1 MREGEGEAADA
12 TNSAHV
18 DPSGDGASH
27 DSGGVLARFRA
38 EALKRLK
45 DLEKAEDA
53 ADEALLK
60 FGTNIRNFL
69 RDAVQVAPPSDG
81 ADPGQPSQKTE
92 VLYESKDHEGKR
104 VIHTTRFDAQLHA
117 IHVRGQSFTEEPAG
131 DEYLRWREGFDVE
144 KRTDQISADLEKYR
158 ELRAAM
164 EKLVPDRVSY
174 EEFWRRYYFM
184 RHVIET
190 QELRRKEMLKG
201 AFSVWWKEDTALAST
216 VMRANPSATRRHGG
230 AGRGS

>member
-1 MREGEGEAADA
+1 MREDGGETADA
-12 TNSAHV
+12 TKSAHV
-18 DPSGDGASH
+18 DPSPDGASH

-38 EALKRLK
+38 EAMRRLM

-69 RDAVQVAPPSDG
+69 RDAVQVAPPPED
-81 ADPGQPSQKTE
+81 ADPSQSSQKTE

-117 IHVRGQSFTEEPAG
+117 IHVRAESFTDEPAG
-131 DEYLRWREGFDVE
+131 DEYVRWREGFDVE
-144 KRTDQISADLEKYR
+144 KRTGQISADLEKYR

-174 EEFWRRYYFM
+174 EDFWRRYYFM
-184 RHVIET
+184 RHIIET

-201 AFSVWWKEDTALAST
+201 ESSVS
-216 VMRANPSATRRHGG
+216 
-230 AGRGS
+230 